1 MVGAKSLGRCEVYV
15 GNIYL
20 VGMLAMKSIWQFKRC
35 MEMFISIWSFFIEQF
50 GQHKFN
56 CLIGE
61 FGLAIIMWAVCCK
74 SGMFEQKTISEDL
87 NGCIDKD
94 AFLNH

>member
-1 MVGAKSLGRCEVYV
+1 
-15 GNIYL
+15 
-20 VGMLAMKSIWQFKRC
+20 

-61 FGLAIIMWAVCCK
+61 FGLATNMWVVCCK
-74 SGMFEQKTISEDL
+74 GDMFEQKMIGENL
-87 NGCIDKD
+87 NGYINKD

>member
-1 MVGAKSLGRCEVYV
+1 MIVQKVY
-15 GNIYL
+15 GNVHNNLI
-20 VGMLAMKSIWQFKRC
+20 
-35 MEMFISIWSFFIEQF
+35 FFIEQF

-61 FGLAIIMWAVCCK
+61 LGLAIIMWVVCCK
-74 SGMFEQKTISEDL
+74 GGMFEQKMIGEDL
-87 NGCIDKD
+87 NGYIDKD